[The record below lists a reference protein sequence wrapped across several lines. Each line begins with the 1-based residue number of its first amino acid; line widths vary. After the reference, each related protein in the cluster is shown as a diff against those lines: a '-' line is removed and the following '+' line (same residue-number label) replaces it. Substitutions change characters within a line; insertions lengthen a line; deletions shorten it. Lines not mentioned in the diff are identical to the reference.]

1 CKEDAGPSILFLV
14 FVVIDGKLGP
24 VTQFKLCQHL
34 RDVIPHSPLTKIQFL
49 CNLPVAQTLGDFPQY
64 PLLPFGKNCHC
75 PAMRPGGHTFYNI
88 AVKDH
93 IAGCDSLDGGQYP
106 FEIIFEQIP
115 LATDFKCLVYVL
127 IILEGGDQQDVR
139 PAVFI
144 QYLPARFKSG
154 HAVHPYIR
162 HQEIRRVFPVKGNR
176 LPPASAR
183 GHNSVSG
190 TFQYRPEG
198 INNQCIV
205 IYYYYIH
212 LFDALLVKRNM
223 DRKSTVMECVEY

>member
-1 CKEDAGPSILFLV
+1 
-14 FVVIDGKLGP
+14 DGIRDRN
-24 VTQFKLCQHL
+24 VTGVQTCA
-34 RDVIPHSPLTKIQFL
+34 
-49 CNLPVAQTLGDFPQY
+49 LPIY
-64 PLLPFGKNCHC
+64 
-75 PAMRPGGHTFYNI
+75 
-88 AVKDH
+88 
-93 IAGCDSLDGGQYP
+93 
-106 FEIIFEQIP
+106 
-115 LATDFKCLVYVL
+115 
-127 IILEGGDQQDVR
+127 
-139 PAVFI
+139 
-144 QYLPARFKSG
+144 
-154 HAVHPYIR
+154 PYIR

-223 DRKSTVMECVEY
+223 DRKSTVMECVEYPAVFRYDFPHGQKPHAFVLLRFPAAVIFYGECKKIILFLDENIHL